1 MTARRFLLAAV
12 SLIALPQVVHAQD
25 FVITNA
31 TVAKGD
37 GSEPISGG
45 VVEVRGGKVVYAGPA
60 MGQAMETDTVI
71 DVAGM
76 WVTPGIFAAVTDI
89 GLADVGGVS
98 ESNDTSANSSPFNAA
113 LDVATSINPSS
124 QDIAVTRVGGV
135 TRATVAPSP
144 GKSIFAGQGAL
155 IDTGADP
162 DAVTQA
168 RAFQLVTLGEGG
180 ARLAGGSRVASEV
193 TLRNAL
199 REARAFADGKWGGDD
214 AMLTRA
220 DAAALGPVVAGKQ
233 KLYIRV
239 ERASDIRTL
248 LAMKQE
254 FQQLDM
260 VLVGVS
266 EGWLVA
272 KELAA
277 SGVPV
282 IADPL
287 DDLPSSFEQLAAT
300 QSNVGRM
307 TQAGV
312 KVAIGGI
319 AAFDQPRNLKQYAG
333 NLVALQKVPRAA
345 GLSWGQALAS
355 ITSIPAAI
363 SGMGGK
369 LGVLAPGA
377 AADVV
382 VWDGD
387 PLELS
392 SAPVHVFID
401 GVQQPLEN
409 HQTRLRDRYKN
420 LDESALPKAYD
431 W

>member
-162 DAVTQA
+162 DAVTEA